1 MNSISTQDILA
12 KINKATQ
19 TDLFNVIEINQIN
32 EGTISFIDKEGISD
46 LCNGDI
52 NVILQFQN
60 LKKNLYT
67 TSIESMAHQFIN
79 APITNT
85 SSDIHLFS
93 TFAGNTFQQLS
104 SSIATTSTPTS
115 TPKRSRKTRAK
126 KADRLNKL
134 PPLFI
139 YPREKVTHYT
149 AEFLSSAHNLN
160 ELLQSSE
167 RERAELSF
175 LNPLVQILFDT
186 LVNVYQM

>member
-67 TSIESMAHQFIN
+67 TSIESMAHQLL
-79 APITNT
+79 T
-85 SSDIHLFS
+85 H
-93 TFAGNTFQQLS
+93 QV
-104 SSIATTSTPTS
+104 TSTYFQH
-115 TPKRSRKTRAK
+115 
-126 KADRLNKL
+126 LQG
-134 PPLFI
+134 
-139 YPREKVTHYT
+139 THSNNFHQ
-149 AEFLSSAHNLN
+149 A
-160 ELLQSSE
+160 LLQPVHLLALQ
-167 RERAELSF
+167 REVEKQELKK
-175 LNPLVQILFDT
+175 PTD
-186 LVNVYQM
+186 